1 MAELDTS
8 GGGHKKGPGVKKGK
22 KLSTRVDLT
31 PMVDLGFL
39 LITFFIFTTTM
50 SQPTAFKLFLPDDK
64 VIPED
69 QNKAKESGVLTIMMG
84 ADNHIYYYEGQLKP
98 DGSNF
103 LSASYNGKN
112 SIREIILKKK
122 ADVISRSRDAENP
135 EKDFVVVIKP
145 SVDCNYQNVVD
156 ILDEMAINVV
166 KKYAL
171 VDISEGEAQLVSI
184 SDKTSQSP
192 TSN

>member
-103 LSASYNGKN
+103 LSASYNGEN

-156 ILDEMAINVV
+156 ILDKMAINVV

-184 SDKTSQSP
+184 SDKSSQSP